1 MPRDGLLSSFVR
13 FGQDAFNLLLCHG
26 HDWIAEV
33 KNNRIDGYVKPLFQ
47 DVDFYDPNK
56 DKDKAVAAKIYKA
69 VIDGV
74 TSLLENTP
82 RDEVATKSDMSG
94 RIENPQ
100 ASTWQI
106 IGKLV
111 QNAFFNAILP
121 GFEGKH
127 ESDIG

>member
-1 MPRDGLLSSFVR
+1 M
-13 FGQDAFNLLLCHG
+13 
-26 HDWIAEV
+26 
-33 KNNRIDGYVKPLFQ
+33 
-47 DVDFYDPNK
+47 
-56 DKDKAVAAKIYKA
+56 AAKIYKA